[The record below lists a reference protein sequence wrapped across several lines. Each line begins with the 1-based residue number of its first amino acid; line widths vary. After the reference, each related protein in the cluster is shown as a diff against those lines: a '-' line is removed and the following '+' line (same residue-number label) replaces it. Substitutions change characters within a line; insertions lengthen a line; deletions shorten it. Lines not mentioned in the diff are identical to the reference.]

1 MTQRYAETKATI
13 GGVENLKTAKKYYC
27 QSARMS
33 GFNSNRALLGLV
45 VVCEQLQTM
54 KGVSATEKT
63 ELKELVEWANAK
75 LQIKYDKAR
84 EEGIVQNIKT
94 ARWYNSERLG
104 KFPRLGP

>member
-1 MTQRYAETKATI
+1 
-13 GGVENLKTAKKYYC
+13 
-27 QSARMS
+27 MS

-84 EEGIVQNIKT
+84 EEGIVQNILL
-94 ARWYNSERLG
+94 SRLLLCTLIR
-104 KFPRLGP
+104 F

>member
-1 MTQRYAETKATI
+1 
-13 GGVENLKTAKKYYC
+13 
-27 QSARMS
+27 MS

-63 ELKELVEWANAK
+63 ELKELVEWANGK

-84 EEGIVQNIKT
+84 EEGIVQNVLM
-94 ARWYNSERLG
+94 SRLLLCTLVR
-104 KFPRLGP
+104 F